1 MLVTINFI
9 DMKLNIVLL
18 NQFKKSKEMKKR
30 ILRYLKHIFGT
41 IICLL
46 LVGLMVVLSLNG
58 SLEYGNNPLAIN
70 LEKDGPYVFYET
82 DSTLNV
88 NYIRGNKT
96 DGFYLDKTAYQ
107 SKDEIL
113 ASCYFQ
119 LDTSSFNFIIKSE
132 IISPKATYDDNQ
144 PILAVSDIESGFK
157 TFRDFLIKNKVIDE
171 NLDWIFGKGHLVLV
185 GDFVD
190 RGFST
195 TQVLW
200 FIYKLEQEA
209 KKQGGHVHF
218 IIGNHE
224 LYNMQGKFK
233 SASYKYYGVASIL
246 GKQHHDLYNQ
256 NSFIG
261 KWMAS
266 KNTLELINGH
276 LFTHGGIH
284 PDIAKYDVSIDQVNQ
299 INRENYYHSY
309 YPKPKKSVE
318 QLILSNKKGICWYR
332 GYFKDDLSQEEVE
345 KGIDKFNAKA
355 IVVGHTLQWS
365 VKELYQ
371 GKVFAI
377 DVKHPKDYNKNWPSK
392 SSEGL
397 LIIDGKYYRLLADG
411 EMLEL

>member
-1 MLVTINFI
+1 
-9 DMKLNIVLL
+9 
-18 NQFKKSKEMKKR
+18 MKKR
-30 ILRYLKHIFGT
+30 IARYLKHIFGT
-41 IICLL
+41 IISLL
-46 LVGLMVVLSLNG
+46 LVGATVVISLNG
-58 SLEYGNNPLAIN
+58 SFEYGEDPQAIN
-70 LEKDGPYVFYET
+70 LEREGPYVFYET

-96 DGFYLDKTAYQ
+96 DGFYLDKTEHHTN
-107 SKDEIL
+107 DEIFVN
-113 ASCYFQ
+113 CYFP
-119 LDTSSFNFIIKSE
+119 LDGSGFDFNIRSDIN
-132 IISPKATYDDNQ
+132 SPQSTYDDKEA
-144 PILAVSDIESGFK
+144 ILAISDIESGYK
-157 TFRDFLIKNKVIDE
+157 TFRDFLIANKVIDE

-209 KKQGGHVHF
+209 NKQGGHVHF

-246 GKQHHDLYNQ
+246 GKQHHDLYNK

-266 KNTLELINGH
+266 KNTLELINGY

-284 PDIAKYDVSIDQVNQ
+284 PDIANYDITIEQVNQ
-299 INRENYYHSY
+299 INRDHYDQSY
-309 YPKPKKSVE
+309 FPKPKESIA
-318 QLILSNKKGICWYR
+318 QLILSNKNGICWYR

-345 KGIDKFNAKA
+345 KGINQFNAKA
-355 IVVGHTLQWS
+355 VVVGHTLQWS
-365 VKELYQ
+365 VKKLYN

-377 DVKHPKDYNKNWPSK
+377 DVKHPKDYQKHFPRGQ
-392 SSEGL
+392 SEGL
-397 LIIDGKYYRLLADG
+397 LIEGDKYYRVLYNGDKK
-411 EMLEL
+411 EL